1 MQISMFEKIIDP
13 LWSKFDT
20 ENNGYLTHDQCK
32 LMILEVLKKSGYE
45 KFYVDLVVTKV
56 LE

>member
-1 MQISMFEKIIDP
+1 MFEKIIDP